1 MSESSA
7 LQQKLL
13 GFCQAGRV
21 LNSEEVAEN
30 EQLAEFVKWHLR
42 QCAHRL
48 LEESK
53 HRPVLFAYSS
63 DATPVLTQT
72 SAVSASS
79 SATPLV
85 VRRGKVLEE
94 LLMQRGLVKTFAGT
108 GQPKMAVVMADPVPL
123 SEGKKP
129 VTFFLQPVNSGLY
142 FDGWATR
149 ASAVSILEQI
159 ASCSQHWT
167 GSLGKDTRPSI
178 AQNMDQTSASRHPYM
193 HSQIG
198 S

>member
-1 MSESSA
+1 MMWQKGDTGAKAWIQNDSRAGKYECTRLYNKNSGWAAAYRPCQGTSHAGSSTSCPCDLQPQAASPMSESSA

-72 SAVSASS
+72 SAVLQA
-79 SATPLV
+79 
-85 VRRGKVLEE
+85 
-94 LLMQRGLVKTFAGT
+94 LL
-108 GQPKMAVVMADPVPL
+108 P
-123 SEGKKP
+123 
-129 VTFFLQPVNSGLY
+129 
-142 FDGWATR
+142 
-149 ASAVSILEQI
+149 
-159 ASCSQHWT
+159 
-167 GSLGKDTRPSI
+167 
-178 AQNMDQTSASRHPYM
+178 HPWWFGGAK
-193 HSQIG
+193 S
-198 S
+198 